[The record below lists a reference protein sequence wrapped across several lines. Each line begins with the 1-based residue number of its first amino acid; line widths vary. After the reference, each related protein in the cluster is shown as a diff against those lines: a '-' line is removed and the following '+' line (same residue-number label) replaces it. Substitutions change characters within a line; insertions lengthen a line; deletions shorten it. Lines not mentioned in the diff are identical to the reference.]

1 MSTTDVTK
9 VGHRQIVDVIRK
21 AGEPLRLHAVG
32 VIHVPQNNQPQ
43 QGKKNKT
50 LEKFSFDILKT

>member
-32 VIHVPQNNQPQ
+32 VIHVPQNNQQ
-43 QGKKNKT
+43 QGKKN
-50 LEKFSFDILKT
+50 FDDIV